1 MPTDPTSLDDILNT
15 INLANIQNLPYE
27 HDNEDDE
34 EEYNDEYSNFDEVEE
49 EEGLNPEIPSVI
61 PENCL
66 HHETGEILK
75 NPIHI
80 PHIGWFESNDPR
92 IKNDFMSF
100 VLHYE
105 HCKIIDDKK
114 YNKFYTLVYSGIND
128 FGQLSN
134 KQYSL
139 FPSSNFEFKRNTI
152 IVADYDSERN
162 YFVDSNVLKNKNFSL
177 YYNEDLTTG
186 MFFNRNQNERYVFK
200 KHLKINGI
208 KSDKSAMSF
217 LDYVN

>member
-1 MPTDPTSLDDILNT
+1 MNTWKCLEVLMPTDPTSLDEILNT

-100 VLHYE
+100 VSHYE

-114 YNKFYTLVYSGIND
+114 YNKFYTYLGCGKQD
-128 FGQLSN
+128 FILYFQAKLKEGMTWENHGEWHIDHIKPCALFNLLNEEEQKKCFHYTNLQPLWASENLS
-134 KQYSL
+134 KGSKYVDESL
-139 FPSSNFEFKRNTI
+139 
-152 IVADYDSERN
+152 
-162 YFVDSNVLKNKNFSL
+162 
-177 YYNEDLTTG
+177 
-186 MFFNRNQNERYVFK
+186 
-200 KHLKINGI
+200 
-208 KSDKSAMSF
+208 
-217 LDYVN
+217 